1 MNIIHLEKGLLWGA
15 SGSILGPLFFLLYI
29 NDICNVSQ
37 LIDIVVF
44 ADDTNRFFFHK
55 ESQYVINT
63 LNRETEKLSDWFQAN
78 KLSLNVKIKFMVFK
92 PRKKI
97 YCLDIQLFLNNENV
111 EQVKEAVFLDKNLSW
126 KSHISHTASKISKS
140 IGVIFKASFYLPLVS
155 LRILYYSMIYP
166 YL

>member
-63 LNRETEKLSDWFQAN
+63 LNRETEKLSDWFQAK
-78 KLSLNVKIKFMVFK
+78 KLSLN
-92 PRKKI
+92 
-97 YCLDIQLFLNNENV
+97 
-111 EQVKEAVFLDKNLSW
+111 AKN
-126 KSHISHTASKISKS
+126 SKI
-140 IGVIFKASFYLPLVS
+140 IVC
-155 LRILYYSMIYP
+155 
-166 YL
+166 